1 MNGDRSTSF
10 FIRYALFLLL
20 ISAGFC
26 VLLRLHLWRS
36 ISQLPYL
43 NLIQGHSHVAFLG
56 LGYLAAIL
64 VIRRLFL

>member
-20 ISAGFC
+20 ISAGFG
-26 VLLRLHLWRS
+26 VLLKVHLWWP
-36 ISQLPYL
+36 ITQIPYL
-43 NLIQGHSHVAFLG
+43 NLIKGHSYVAFLG
-56 LGYLAAIL
+56 WGYLAAIL